1 MNIEYHAKTFSK
13 ISMFFVATLFCH
25 EFCHETGSIRIEIIY
40 IVTLKIKQFILN
52 FFKKFSQ
59 GINFKKVI
67 ETSLTLL

>member
-1 MNIEYHAKTFSK
+1 MNIEYYAKTFKK
-13 ISMFFVATLFCH
+13 ISVCVTTLFCH

-52 FFKKFSQ
+52 FFKKVFR